1 MDAQTSTNIVMGVIG
16 LIALAGTVCTV
27 GAYLVLGR
35 QAYRK
40 D

>member
-1 MDAQTSTNIVMGVIG
+1 MDAQTSSNILLGVIG
-16 LIALAGTVCTV
+16 LIALAGLILTV
-27 GAYLVLGR
+27 GAYFVMGR